1 MKKGSR
7 KGEEGIQEVKEAA
20 IGERDRRGGEE
31 TKWLEIERGKEI
43 MEDGTGGS
51 WWELMLEEEGE
62 EWRKVKKEEEKEA
75 REERR
80 R

>member
-7 KGEEGIQEVKEAA
+7 KGEEGIQEVKEAI

-31 TKWLEIERGKEI
+31 VKWVEIEREKKR

-51 WWELMLEEEGE
+51 WWELKEKGE